1 MGWCIRSCA
10 ARSVGPLP
18 RNEPV
23 DNAGMTELI
32 LLRHGET
39 DWNRELRFQGQVDV
53 PLNAVG
59 HTQAQRLAQRLAAEP
74 VHHLVS
80 SDLLRTR
87 QTAQPILELAR
98 TAQSP
103 SLVTDAMLREQN
115 FGRIDGMRVEDIKTQ
130 HADVWAGWTQFQSDY
145 AVPDGESTR
154 QFHTRVMD
162 AMHRLAAAYAGQTLV
177 VVTHGGVLDMLY
189 RTVHGLGLNGPRQS
203 TIPNAG
209 YNRVRFDGN
218 RFDILHWADTT
229 HLDGM
234 PPQPVYDQTRI
245 AVATSTV

>member
-59 HTQAQRLAQRLAAEP
+59 HAQAQRLAQRLAAEP
-74 VHHLVS
+74 VHHIVS

-87 QTAQPILELAR
+87 QTAQPILGLAPL
-98 TAQSP
+98 AQSP
-103 SLVTDAMLREQN
+103 ELVTDAMLREQN

-162 AMHRLAAAYAGQTLV
+162 AIHRLAAAYAGQTLV

-209 YNRVRFDGN
+209 YNRVRLDAGN
-218 RFDILHWADTT
+218 FSILNWADTT
-229 HLDGM
+229 HLEGL
-234 PPQPVYDQTRI
+234 PPQPVYDQAR
-245 AVATSTV
+245 VAATPSR

>member
-1 MGWCIRSCA
+1 
-10 ARSVGPLP
+10 
-18 RNEPV
+18 
-23 DNAGMTELI
+23 MTELI

-87 QTAQPILELAR
+87 QTAQPILNLAP
-98 TAQSP
+98 SP
-103 SLVTDAMLREQN
+103 VLVTDAMLREQN
-115 FGRIDGMRVEDIKTQ
+115 FGRIDGMRVEDIKSQ

-154 QFHTRVMD
+154 QFHARVMD
-162 AMHRLAAAYAGQTLV
+162 AIHRLAAVYAGQTLV

-234 PPQPVYDQTRI
+234 PPQPVYDQTR
-245 AVATSTV
+245 VAATP

>member
-1 MGWCIRSCA
+1 
-10 ARSVGPLP
+10 
-18 RNEPV
+18 
-23 DNAGMTELI
+23 MTELI

-53 PLNAVG
+53 PLNATG
-59 HTQAQRLAQRLAAEP
+59 HAQAQRLAQRLAAEP
-74 VHHLVS
+74 VHHIVS

-87 QTAQPILELAR
+87 QTAQPILGLAPL
-98 TAQSP
+98 AQS
-103 SLVTDAMLREQN
+103 SELVTDALLREQN

-154 QFHTRVMD
+154 QFHTRVMQ
-162 AMHRLAAAYAGQTLV
+162 AMHRLAAVYAGQTLV

-209 YNRVRFDGN
+209 YNRVRFDAG
-218 RFDILHWADTT
+218 RFAILNWADTT
-229 HLDGM
+229 HLEGL
-234 PPQPVYDQTRI
+234 PPQPVYDQVR
-245 AVATSTV
+245 VATISKK

>member
-1 MGWCIRSCA
+1 
-10 ARSVGPLP
+10 
-18 RNEPV
+18 
-23 DNAGMTELI
+23 MTEFI

-53 PLNAVG
+53 PLNATG
-59 HTQAQRLAQRLAAEP
+59 HAQAQRLAHRLASTP
-74 VHHLVS
+74 GYHLVS

-87 QTAQPILELAR
+87 QTAQPILNALQLA
-98 TAQSP
+98 AVD
-103 SLVTDAMLREQN
+103 LVTDPTLREQN

-145 AVPDGESTR
+145 AVPEGESTR

-162 AMHRLAAAYAGQTLV
+162 AMQRLAVAYAGQTLV
-177 VVTHGGVLDMLY
+177 VVTHGGVLDMVY

-209 YNRVRFDGN
+209 YNRVRLDRGT
-218 RFDILHWADTT
+218 FDILDWADTA
-229 HLDGM
+229 HLEGL
-234 PPQPVYDQTRI
+234 PAQPVYDQSK
-245 AVATSTV
+245 VAR

>member
-10 ARSVGPLP
+10 ARSAGPLP
-18 RNEPV
+18 KNEPA

-209 YNRVRFDGN
+209 YNRVRLDAGTFS
-218 RFDILHWADTT
+218 ILNWADTT
-229 HLDGM
+229 HLEGL
-234 PPQPVYDQTRI
+234 PPQPVYDQSRI
-245 AVATSTV
+245 AVATTTV

>member
-1 MGWCIRSCA
+1 
-10 ARSVGPLP
+10 
-18 RNEPV
+18 
-23 DNAGMTELI
+23 MTEFI

-59 HTQAQRLAQRLAAEP
+59 HTQAQRLAQRLAVEP

-87 QTAQPILELAR
+87 QTAQPILDLAR
-98 TAQSP
+98 TAQAP

-234 PPQPVYDQTRI
+234 PPQPVYDQTR
-245 AVATSTV
+245 VAATP

>member
-1 MGWCIRSCA
+1 MVWCIHFCA
-10 ARSVGPLP
+10 ARSVGPLQKS
-18 RNEPV
+18 EPV
-23 DNAGMTELI
+23 DNAGMTEFI

-53 PLNAVG
+53 PLNAIG

-209 YNRVRFDGN
+209 YNRVRFDAGS
-218 RFDILHWADTT
+218 FSILNWADTT
-229 HLDGM
+229 HLEGL
-234 PPQPVYDQTRI
+234 PPQPVYDQAR
-245 AVATSTV
+245 VAATPSQ

>member
-87 QTAQPILELAR
+87 QTAQPILNLAP
-98 TAQSP
+98 SP
-103 SLVTDAMLREQN
+103 VLVTDAMLRDQN

-154 QFHTRVMD
+154 QFHTRVM
-162 AMHRLAAAYAGQTLV
+162 AAIHRLAAAHAGQTLV

-209 YNRVRFDGN
+209 YNRVRFDVN

-234 PPQPVYDQTRI
+234 PPQPVYDQTR
-245 AVATSTV
+245 VAATPSQ